1 MPNRVCL
8 SDLHLGDSRSLLTI
22 KENAVEI
29 ANFIYRIVQSDRKE
43 NVLDSLVLNGD
54 IWEECVP
61 HDIGQNTGVFNTAV
75 FEASQAFFG
84 PLFQAID
91 VKEVVIIP
99 GNHDL
104 SLWAM
109 VERAGNNAAP
119 LVTSYEGVQLYGSNA
134 YAVYT
139 SLLNT
144 PNPFYGLRLAYPLYC
159 PKPAN
164 PDDDFPMLAF
174 THGHLLDPLVRGLS
188 TEAEYDFL
196 KALGANRPRLP
207 SVLEKVTSIK
217 QVAQNTDEFTLSLW
231 RRYSKRDYIYSNY
244 IMRRMLHPQS
254 CPVRLLPGM
263 SPIMYGTDV
272 CSPRDSRMQ
281 DVPWFLELALMD
293 PELPTPVGSLRPN
306 IPVAAFTKPSCFVFG
321 HDHLGPAQTIMVY
334 GVPFHVFDSGGW
346 TSEFEGHVPHS
357 HVLYWS
363 DGDVVP
369 QTYYLRPS
377 VKVA

>member
-1 MPNRVCL
+1 MPNRLCL
-8 SDLHLGDSRSLLTI
+8 SDLHLGDNRSLLSI

-29 ANFIYRIVQSDRKE
+29 ADFICQIVQSDRKE

-61 HDIGQNTGVFNTAV
+61 YNIGQNTGMFNTAV

-84 PLFQAID
+84 TLFRAIN

-104 SLWAM
+104 SLWA
-109 VERAGNNAAP
+109 RAARSENNMASI
-119 LVTSYEGVQLYGSNA
+119 VTPYEGVQLYGS
-134 YAVYT
+134 YAGAIYST
-139 SLLNT
+139 LLNLPST
-144 PNPFYGLRLAYPLYC
+144 FDGLRLAYPLYC

-188 TEAEYDFL
+188 SEAEYELL
-196 KALGANRPRLP
+196 KAIGVTSPRLP
-207 SVLEKVTSIK
+207 SVLDKISSIK

-231 RRYSKRDYIYSNY
+231 KRDTKLGYIYNNY
-244 IMRRMLHPQS
+244 VLRRITHPQS
-254 CPVRLLPGM
+254 CPMRELPGM
-263 SPIMYGTDV
+263 TSVPYGADV

-293 PELPTPVGSLRPN
+293 PELPTPVGSLRPDT
-306 IPVAAFTKPSCFVFG
+306 PTPAFTKPSCFVFG

-357 HVLYWS
+357 HALYWS
-363 DGDVVP
+363 DGDLVP
-369 QTYYLRPS
+369 QAYYLRPS